1 MASDKT
7 NFTSR
12 TTAAPEEEPQAGAA
26 RWTPATKLAANRA
39 NAQLSTGPVTL
50 PGKAISARNALK
62 HGLYA
67 KRLFEPAEV
76 GNEEHQEYVQLLEAM
91 RGDWQPAGALEEV
104 LVEKI
109 VAEMLRYG
117 RWLALER
124 KILPQVWEIGEMDT
138 VLRCQATIN
147 RHLFQAIA
155 QLERL
160 QRQRKGEFV
169 PAPVSVDLRCSGR
182 ENRPA
187 ELFWQ
192 GAILVPHV
200 TVCPLE
206 PTASH
211 QLPETPKEQLLG
223 GGSQAS
229 DAEV

>member
-1 MASDKT
+1 MASDKAKFT
-7 NFTSR
+7 NR
-12 TTAAPEEEPQAGAA
+12 TPAAPQEEPQAGAA
-26 RWTPATKLAANRA
+26 RSTSATKRAANRA
-39 NAQLSTGPVTL
+39 NAQRSTGPVTL

-67 KRLFEPAEV
+67 KRLFESAEV
-76 GNEEHQEYVQLLEAM
+76 GNEEHQEYVRWLEAM

-109 VAEMLRYG
+109 VVEMLRYG

-124 KILPQVWEIGEMDT
+124 KILPQVWETGEIDS

-147 RHLFQAIA
+147 RHMFQAIA

-169 PAPVSVDLRCSGR
+169 PAPVSVDLRCSGLER
-182 ENRPA
+182 RPA
-187 ELFWQ
+187 ELFSQ
-192 GAILVPHV
+192 GAVRAPQV
-200 TVCPLE
+200 TACALE
-206 PTASH
+206 TPVSH
-211 QLPETPKEQLLG
+211 QLPEAPKEQPA

-229 DAEV
+229 DAEL